1 MKPEAPGRSQRRI
14 ALYFVVVLAI
24 ILAPLF
30 FAFWRWHQG
39 ASDGDEF
46 ARLMNTGKSHYE
58 KGDATNAIEA
68 FQRAV
73 SLQPTH
79 PDALLNLANACLL
92 AGRSEDT
99 VGYARQ
105 VLSLDTQS
113 AAADYLAGCANLRLG
128 KYEEAI
134 KFLQQAKDMDPK
146 VNAASLQLGRA
157 HLELGHYQDAANQ
170 FSEIVQFAP
179 DYPSAN
185 FFLGQALLRLGRQE
199 EAKQALERHQQLITG
214 RIVAA

>member
-1 MKPEAPGRSQRRI
+1 MKPEAPGRSQRRT

-92 AGRSEDT
+92 AGQSEDAIQ
-99 VGYARQ
+99 YAER
-105 VLSLDTQS
+105 VLSMDPGS
-113 AAADYLAGCANLRLG
+113 AAAHYIAGCADLRLR
-128 KYEEAI
+128 KFEEAI
-134 KFLQQAKDMDPK
+134 QSLQQAKDIDRK
-146 VNAASLQLGRA
+146 VNAVSLQLGRD
-157 HLELGHYQDAANQ
+157 HLELGHSQDA
-170 FSEIVQFAP
+170 
-179 DYPSAN
+179 
-185 FFLGQALLRLGRQE
+185 
-199 EAKQALERHQQLITG
+199 
-214 RIVAA
+214 